1 MNDLFERKS
10 IREALKTQANAE
22 KLGQH
27 PLAQLQLVTERLQR
41 PFHDAPAERG
51 VILRN
56 ILLDF
61 IAQLHPV
68 NTASDFTNRNCRLH
82 FILQEQYINGR
93 SVQELCAEMGISES
107 GYFNDQ
113 RRALAYL
120 GNALQEAEMTLKRT
134 SQTPSV
140 SPPTFLS
147 TLPEHPTPFIGRHEE
162 LQKITDLLQNP
173 QCRLLSLTGMGGVG
187 KTRLAIEIGRQQQT
201 QFANGVFFIPLAPL
215 ASADFVI
222 TAVANALN
230 LYFDKQQTPKR
241 QLLDFLRRKELL
253 LIIDNFEHMIEAI
266 PLITD
271 ILDYAPAVKI
281 LITTRERLNVRSEW
295 PIELRGLRFP
305 EPTELEQGL
314 TEYDAIQLLTQAI
327 ERVRPTQPLLPAD
340 APDLVRICQLVHG
353 LPLALEL
360 AAGWSS
366 LISCK
371 EIVAEIEKGLDF
383 LATSFRD
390 LPARH
395 QSLRAVFDHS
405 WILLTAAEQKVFCKL
420 SLFRGSFDREAAAQI
435 ANASLSDLLLL
446 SRKSLLRRRASDRYQ
461 VHELLRQ
468 FAAEK
473 LSAQPDLHVSTEEK
487 FCRYYAAFLTQH
499 NEALKQGHAQKE
511 TLAIV
516 AQSFE
521 NVWAAWEYCLQ
532 TANTALLQK
541 MIEPLRHLYFM
552 QNQYRKGEATFGRLA
567 SSQINPRLTGLAL
580 GFQGEFNFR
589 LGRRTLAEQQLL
601 ASLTQLQDI
610 GAAYEF
616 AFISMLAIHPAL
628 AHPDFAPEKLYA
640 HSKNVFLEL
649 NDQWGLAATD
659 FEMGQFLYGSGSVDK
674 HERTRKLLDNSLALR
689 QQIGDLWGEAACLHY
704 IGHMAF
710 TQGNYDE
717 AEAYT
722 QKSLT
727 ICREIGDQIGIAD
740 AYNNLGQIASA
751 HGDYATALTF
761 YNEMLALREE
771 FGNRQL
777 IAECLDCLGYVA
789 YLSKD
794 DDTAVQYYDQS
805 LVISREINDAH
816 GIAWSLHNL
825 GDIARRRGDYKEAMS
840 LYHESQTIHHSYD
853 PYDWGRATALE
864 KLGRTALLM
873 NDLDDARKWLNEA
886 FQIGMKMKRY
896 REAGDAL
903 LGMIQLWLAQGGD
916 EATALCF
923 VTAVLS
929 HQATAQ
935 DTREKAEAL
944 ALQLEKGLDS
954 ETAVS
959 ARQAGKSISFSEVAQ
974 QCHNIKNHALQN

>member
-1 MNDLFERKS
+1 MNDLFGRKS
-10 IREALKTQANAE
+10 VREALKAQANAE

-41 PFHDAPAERG
+41 PFHDEPTERG
-51 VILRN
+51 IILRQ
-56 ILLDF
+56 ILQELITQLQSPDTAADF
-61 IAQLHPV
+61 SKRDH
-68 NTASDFTNRNCRLH
+68 RLY
-82 FILQEQYINGR
+82 FILQEQYFNGR
-93 SVQELCAEMGISES
+93 SVQEIRSEMGISES

-120 GNALQEAEMTLKRT
+120 GNALQEAEMALKRT
-134 SQTPSV
+134 EKTPSL
-140 SPPTFLS
+140 SPPAFLP

-162 LQKITDLLQNP
+162 LQKITDLLHNP

-201 QFANGVFFIPLAPL
+201 QFANAVFFIPLAPL
-215 ASADFVI
+215 ASADFII
-222 TAVANALN
+222 TAVAHTLN
-230 LYFDKQQTPKR
+230 LHFDKQQAPKR
-241 QLLDFLRRKELL
+241 QLLDFLRRKKLL
-253 LIIDNFEHMIEAI
+253 LILDNFEHMIEAI

-295 PIELRGLRFP
+295 PIELHGLRFP
-305 EPTELEQGL
+305 EPTKPDIGL
-314 TEYDAIQLLTQAI
+314 TEYDAVQLLTQAI
-327 ERVRPTQPLLPAD
+327 ERARPTQPLLPTD
-340 APDLVRICQLVHG
+340 EPDLVRICQLVHG

-371 EIVAEIEKGLDF
+371 EIVSEIEKGLDF
-383 LATSFRD
+383 LTTSYRD
-390 LPARH
+390 LPTRH

-405 WILLTAAEQKVFCKL
+405 WTLLTAAEQEIFCKL

-435 ANASLSDLLLL
+435 ANANLKDLLLL
-446 SRKSLLRRRASDRYQ
+446 SRKSLLRRRASGRYQ

-468 FAAEK
+468 FATEK
-473 LSAQPDLHVSTEEK
+473 LSELPDLHVETEEK
-487 FCRYYAAFLTQH
+487 FCHYYATFLAQH
-499 NEALKQGHAQKE
+499 NSALKQGHTQKE

-521 NVWAAWEYCLQ
+521 NVWAVWERSVQ
-532 TANTALLQK
+532 TANTILLQK

-552 QNQYRKGEATFGRLA
+552 QNQYRKAETTFGHLA
-567 SSQINPRLTGLAL
+567 AAQIDARLTGLAL

-589 LGRRTLAEQQLL
+589 LGRRESAEQQLQ
-601 ASLTQLQDI
+601 ASLTQLRDV
-610 GAAYEF
+610 GTAYDC
-616 AFISMLAIHPAL
+616 AFIGMLGIHPAL
-628 AHPDFAPEKLYA
+628 SDPDFVPEKLYA
-640 HSKNVFLEL
+640 QSKNVFLEL
-649 NDQWGLAATD
+649 NDLWGLATTD

-674 HERTRKLLDNSLALR
+674 HERTRQLLDNSLALR

-761 YNEMLALREE
+761 YNKMLALREE

-825 GDIARRRGDYKEAMS
+825 GDIARRRGEYEKAQS
-840 LYHESQTIHHSYD
+840 LYHESQAIHFSYD

-873 NDLDDARKWLNEA
+873 NELDDARKWLNEA

-916 EATALCF
+916 EATALRF

-944 ALQLEKGLDS
+944 ALQLEKELDS